1 MSCLLFTL
9 CRSRLIIL
17 LICIPSTSGIFMS
30 VSISLC
36 TPWPVCSRSVTSW
49 MASFAEKAESH
60 YRWKDSSI
68 ISFSEYTLKVL
79 SSTIKIEGGLPTSK
93 NAGCP
98 FTRKLSGRS
107 LKPCSIIYSSL
118 GWSILPILFTNTEQ
132 SSRVFKS
139 MPDGVSPK
147 TLC

>member
-1 MSCLLFTL
+1 
-9 CRSRLIIL
+9 
-17 LICIPSTSGIFMS
+17 
-30 VSISLC
+30 
-36 TPWPVCSRSVTSW
+36 

-93 NAGCP
+93 KAGCP

-107 LKPCSIIYSSL
+107 LKP
-118 GWSILPILFTNTEQ
+118 
-132 SSRVFKS
+132 
-139 MPDGVSPK
+139 
-147 TLC
+147 